1 MAELAPTAAGAGFD
15 PLALHRHN
23 ITMLRDG
30 DVLLAGYPGSGA
42 ALLGNMLLELGLEH
56 VDPYT
61 EQLTVNGVA
70 GPVPERRSYRDRL
83 AAVSARDAAQAQ
95 AHGHAHTHGQAR
107 HDSGVRFVKT
117 HLLPEA
123 FAERACHRVV
133 LLARDPRDAIHSYYH
148 WRLGFSEEGEDRSF
162 GEFLREPGPLTAR
175 PVPDWTRFYRL
186 WGEHAPKPYLI
197 TFERLKAAPLSALRG
212 LLRSFGMAAST
223 ADLEAA
229 VKRSS
234 FAAMRRHEDTHA
246 PPGGTGRIMR
256 RGMPGEWREWYRGDI
271 VRYFSEPAFLL
282 VARDLGYQL

>member
-1 MAELAPTAAGAGFD
+1 MAEPPSAAAGVGFD

-23 ITMLRDG
+23 INMLRGG
-30 DVLLAGYPGSGA
+30 DVLVAGYPGSGA
-42 ALLGNMLLELGLEH
+42 SLLGNMLLELGLEH

-61 EQLTVNGVA
+61 EQLTVSGA
-70 GPVPERRSYRDRL
+70 ARPVPERLAYRDRL
-83 AAVSARDAAQAQ
+83 AAVSARDAADDR
-95 AHGHAHTHGQAR
+95 GRGRAR
-107 HDSGVRFVKT
+107 PDSGVRFVKT

-123 FAERACHRVV
+123 FAERAGHRVV

-148 WRLGFSEEGEDRSF
+148 WRIGFSEEGEDRSF
-162 GEFLREPGPLTAR
+162 EEFLREPGPLTAR

-197 TFERLKAAPLSALRG
+197 TFECLKAAPLAALRG
-212 LLRSFGMAAST
+212 LLRAFGMARST
-223 ADLEAA
+223 ADLAAA
-229 VKRSS
+229 VERSS
-234 FAAMRRHEDTHA
+234 FAAMRRHEDAHA
-246 PPGGTGRIMR
+246 AAGGPGRIMR